1 MSTHIP
7 EENAAGIGQSFLRL
21 TQRRRLGPSQQ
32 SQGLPQPPLEAPY
45 DSAAHIIPLPA
56 PDALDLPDLPL
67 GTAIVRRA
75 TLRQYAD
82 TPLTIAEL
90 SMLLWV
96 TQGIKHID
104 HERRYTS
111 RTVPSAGARHAFET
125 LLLINR
131 VEGVTAGLYRYLASA
146 HHLLTLSL
154 DDTMADTLTAA
165 CLGQRQISK
174 SAVTFFWAAEVE
186 RMAWRYGA
194 RGYRYLFLDAGH
206 VCQNLYLAA
215 EPIGCGVCAIGAYDD
230 DELNA
235 ALNLDGETQFVAY
248 GATVGKRPE

>member
-1 MSTHIP
+1 MSPHMP
-7 EENAAGIGQSFLRL
+7 EENAAGIGQSFMRL
-21 TQRRRLGPSQQ
+21 TQRKYLEPSRQ

-45 DSAAHIIPLPA
+45 DTTARIIPLPA
-56 PDALDLPDLPL
+56 PDSPEVPDLPL
-67 GTAIVRRA
+67 RTAIAQRA
-75 TLRQYAD
+75 TLRRYAD
-82 TPLTIAEL
+82 TPLTLAEL

-96 TQGIKHID
+96 TQGIKYID
-104 HERRYTS
+104 HERRHTS

-131 VEGVTAGLYRYLASA
+131 VEGVSPGLYRYLASA
-146 HHLLTLSL
+146 HHLLTISL
-154 DDTMADTLTAA
+154 DGDLADTLTAA
-165 CLGQRQISK
+165 CLGQHQISK
-174 SAVTFFWAAEVE
+174 SAVTFFWVAVVE
-186 RMAWRYGA
+186 RMTWRYGA

-215 EPIGCGVCAIGAYDD
+215 EPIRCGVCAIGAYDD

-235 ALNLDGETQFVAY
+235 ALNLDGETQFVTY